1 MKTARNDGQRERILS
16 FYNDGS
22 SCHFERSVLA
32 QSEKSKEFKIHFDFM
47 DTSPKAQ
54 YDKEF
59 CKLLCHIEPFAKKAK
74 YPLAKTAHFFIL
86 SAERNTER
94 LSSLK
99 GTAAANALLAQS
111 KNSALSF

>member
-1 MKTARNDGQRERILS
+1 
-16 FYNDGS
+16 
-22 SCHFERSVLA
+22 
-32 QSEKSKEFKIHFDFM
+32 M